1 MKKAAMLRPLQLTP
15 ILLLLSTLSLPA
27 PPGSA
32 PPSSE
37 LPASIVRHRL
47 PDPTVRFP
55 LRFDAYH
62 VQGLVVTDTAF
73 FITAVDRRERRGWI
87 FRVARASGRPTL
99 RRELTEGERIHPG
112 GLAFDGRLLWVPS
125 APYHPGGPSRILALS
140 PDDFSVVHSF
150 SAPRHISLLAADPEG
165 RLVGTDWDSRHF
177 YIWDPS
183 GRLLAQFPSPTGV
196 AYQDCQFVER
206 LLLCGG
212 YHRLFQGVLDWIDL
226 ESRRLV
232 QRLPVGR
239 TRQGWP
245 LTREGLALHRD
256 TLYLLPY
263 DGAGDVL
270 AFALN

>member
-1 MKKAAMLRPLQLTP
+1 L
-15 ILLLLSTLSLPA
+15 
-27 PPGSA
+27 
-32 PPSSE
+32 
-37 LPASIVRHRL
+37 IVRHRL

-87 FRVARASGRPTL
+87 FRVTRTSGRSTL
-99 RRELTEGERIHPG
+99 RRELTEGERIHPRWS
-112 GLAFDGRLLWVPS
+112 RLRRTPALGPQRS
-125 APYHPGGPSRILALS
+125 LPIPGGFSRILALS

-177 YIWDPS
+177 YVWDPS
-183 GRLLAQFPSPTGV
+183 GRLLAQFSSPTGV

-212 YHRLFQGVLDWIDL
+212 YHRFWRGVLDWIDL
-226 ESRRLV
+226 ENRRLV
-232 QRLPVGR
+232 HRLPVGR

-245 LTREGLALHRD
+245 LTREGLAVHRD